1 MAFSRNILNEDFQSD
16 ILRQILN
23 SDSLKRYHSISPF
36 IGNNMR
42 QRYKDAQRISSK
54 IPKEIQN
61 RVFQG
66 YKLDLA
72 KITDDDFIRQDW
84 KSALKTIKTLLKN
97 VKPQDDYKP
106 IFAFWFNKND
116 ELFALSKDN
125 HLFLAYTP
133 TYVVTPKSFDNFDFD
148 NPNNIGVLP
157 KEIKRQEKTIRN
169 NPVITE
175 RSLSFITPLDGAYA
189 YILHDIPLNQ
199 KVYGFRRQN
208 KPLYSSDPE
217 KRKYDFDSI
226 RITKK
231 KERETEVNK
240 RKASRFEDPYKEDI
254 LEAFKKFEDVIKD
267 IKLEKVDWHMMY
279 NVSDFIKLFNRIVET
294 YKKMYKA
301 NKEVLVPRYSMTS
314 YEAEERDSHKKN
326 LDGYFKDLEKAYNNI
341 KEYKKD

>member
-23 SDSLKRYHSISPF
+23 SDSLKRYYSISPF

-72 KITDDDFIRQDW
+72 KITDDDFIKQDW

-125 HLFLAYTP
+125 HLFLLINQHMWSLQSHLIILILTIQI
-133 TYVVTPKSFDNFDFD
+133 TLVFFQ
-148 NPNNIGVLP
+148 
-157 KEIKRQEKTIRN
+157 KR
-169 NPVITE
+169 
-175 RSLSFITPLDGAYA
+175 
-189 YILHDIPLNQ
+189 
-199 KVYGFRRQN
+199 
-208 KPLYSSDPE
+208 
-217 KRKYDFDSI
+217 
-226 RITKK
+226 
-231 KERETEVNK
+231 
-240 RKASRFEDPYKEDI
+240 
-254 LEAFKKFEDVIKD
+254 
-267 IKLEKVDWHMMY
+267 
-279 NVSDFIKLFNRIVET
+279 
-294 YKKMYKA
+294 
-301 NKEVLVPRYSMTS
+301 
-314 YEAEERDSHKKN
+314 
-326 LDGYFKDLEKAYNNI
+326 
-341 KEYKKD
+341 